1 MSVSVSVLYYT
12 NCWGASVTKTH
23 IKFKQV
29 FDMSNLYKLSFLPCG
44 CKMCAQYT
52 YGAFNIL
59 CCHSSSVTT
68 FFWSGLR
75 WICSLR
81 DWTLKIRRER
91 WAWGGNTPQ
100 IFHNMMYITQYIK
113 QTAQQQ
119 LWRLW
124 KQWCTSVGV
133 KERITEFGSWEIPCI
148 PKCRDHCILCVREM
162 QISVSVS
169 SQKMLTWKS

>member
-1 MSVSVSVLYYT
+1 
-12 NCWGASVTKTH
+12 
-23 IKFKQV
+23 
-29 FDMSNLYKLSFLPCG
+29 
-44 CKMCAQYT
+44 MCLCL
-52 YGAFNIL
+52 FL
-59 CCHSSSVTT
+59 CCITPTVEGLQLLKLTSNSNRYLICQIYINSPFFPVAAKCVHNIRTGPLTYCVVIHLQWPLFSGQGCGESVA
-68 FFWSGLR
+68 WGIEHWRSGGNAGR
-75 WICSLR
+75 
-81 DWTLKIRRER
+81 
-91 WAWGGNTPQ
+91 GGNTPQ
-100 IFHNMMYITQYIK
+100 IFHNMIYITQYIK